1 MSQIIEVPSNV
12 FRNLFDKS
20 DQMYYISR
28 LLPKKDFYIK
38 AVNKENGKKEIFVE
52 LYIQGFRKE
61 EIDIKIKENEITIS
75 GEKRK
80 ETLSESYN
88 FAIKYSSNK
97 TFKKVL
103 ELDEEVERF
112 SADMVDEVLRLTII
126 AKLPEKTEA
135 TKIEIG

>member
-28 LLPKKDFYIK
+28 LLPKKDFFVKGIQK
-38 AVNKENGKKEIFVE
+38 NRGKKEIFVE

-61 EIDIKIKENEITIS
+61 EIDIKLNENKIIIS

-80 ETLSESYN
+80 ESLSESHN

-103 ELDEEVERF
+103 ELDEEVEKVF
-112 SADMVDEVLRLTII
+112 ADMVDEVLRLTII